1 MGDLL
6 FRTLTTVGT
15 GQRPPADREQI
26 WLKLLKM
33 AKEHNITVDYA
44 DYTLEQVSEA
54 WAAQVA
60 GPHAK
65 ITAKIR

>member
-1 MGDLL
+1 MSH
-6 FRTLTTVGT
+6 R
-15 GQRPPADREQI
+15 QEI
-26 WLKLLKM
+26 WRKLLAM
-33 AKEHNITVDYA
+33 AQEHGITVDYA

-65 ITAKIR
+65 ITAKVR